1 MENTTTWESL
11 RGDSLKLCMRFERDS
26 YQRISLPKTNL
37 FYRSSEMRKTI
48 SDEIIEIAKKHK
60 NLNERIEIYWKMMAY
75 YIEWVIV
82 DERMKKYLDPNVW
95 RSEKMKDKKNR
106 LGRTKN
112 KTWQDLNL
120 RDGRT
125 KKNSRGTTKNSKSKP
140 KKSDISESD
149 LTIYIS
155 NNKWLYDIVCKYI
168 DVDKGNIQ
176 YIIDNKYNKSYNK
189 YIYSQMLE
197 AKKIIKEI
205 WLENFTATLDFISKD
220 DFRSQQILTIAKLN
234 RKNKDWIPY
243 YLVIKDK
250 MKPHTI
256 RNLERERQ
264 AELHRQK
271 IREQIESFKSE
282 TKQNAET
289 WLQNGWYNRR
299 QNIRLSD
306 IPW

>member
-1 MENTTTWESL
+1 M
-11 RGDSLKLCMRFERDS
+11 LKR
-26 YQRISLPKTNL
+26 
-37 FYRSSEMRKTI
+37 I
-48 SDEIIEIAKKHK
+48 SDEIIEIAKKHE
-60 NLNERIEIYWKMMAY
+60 NLNERMEIYWKMMAR

-82 DERMKKYLDPNVW
+82 DERMREYLDPNVR
-95 RSEKMKDKKNR
+95 RSKNMKGKKNR
-106 LGRTKN
+106 LLHTKN
-112 KTWQDLNL
+112 KSDTHL
-120 RDGRT
+120 
-125 KKNSRGTTKNSKSKP
+125 KKGVKQTKNSKP
-140 KKSDISESD
+140 KTKKNDISESD

-289 WLQNGWYNRR
+289 WLQDGWYNRR

>member
-1 MENTTTWESL
+1 M
-11 RGDSLKLCMRFERDS
+11 LKR
-26 YQRISLPKTNL
+26 
-37 FYRSSEMRKTI
+37 I
-48 SDEIIEIAKKHK
+48 SDEIIEIAKKHE
-60 NLNERIEIYWKMMAY
+60 NLNERMEIYWKMMAR

-82 DERMKKYLDPNVW
+82 DERMREYLDPNVR
-95 RSEKMKDKKNR
+95 RSKKMNGNKNSVKHTDKQSDTHCKKQSVSDWKNR
-106 LGRTKN
+106 AKHTEKN
-112 KTWQDLNL
+112 KSK
-120 RDGRT
+120 T
-125 KKNSRGTTKNSKSKP
+125 KKN
-140 KKSDISESD
+140 DISESD

-282 TKQNAET
+282 NKQNAET
-289 WLQNGWYNRR
+289 WLQDGWYNRR

>member
-1 MENTTTWESL
+1 
-11 RGDSLKLCMRFERDS
+11 
-26 YQRISLPKTNL
+26 
-37 FYRSSEMRKTI
+37 MRKTI
-48 SDEIIEIAKKHK
+48 SDEIIEIAKKHE

-95 RSEKMKDKKNR
+95 RSEKMKDNKNR
-106 LGRTKN
+106 CGTTEKTDKAQLKNSGGRTE
-112 KTWQDLNL
+112 
-120 RDGRT
+120 
-125 KKNSRGTTKNSKSKP
+125 KNSGGTTKKKSKKA

-282 TKQNAET
+282 NKQNAET
-289 WLQNGWYNRR
+289 WLQDGWYNRR

-306 IPW
+306 ISW

>member
-1 MENTTTWESL
+1 M
-11 RGDSLKLCMRFERDS
+11 LKR
-26 YQRISLPKTNL
+26 
-37 FYRSSEMRKTI
+37 I
-48 SDEIIEIAKKHK
+48 SDEIIEIAKKHE
-60 NLNERIEIYWKMMAY
+60 NLNERMEIYWKMMAR

-82 DERMKKYLDPNVW
+82 DERMREYLDPNVR
-95 RSEKMKDKKNR
+95 RSKKMEWKQNR
-106 LGRTKN
+106 LWHTKN
-112 KTWQDLNL
+112 KSDTHL
-120 RDGRT
+120 
-125 KKNSRGTTKNSKSKP
+125 KKGVKQTKNSKSKT
-140 KKSDISESD
+140 KKNDISESD

-271 IREQIESFKSE
+271 IREQIESFNSQD
-282 TKQNAET
+282 KQNATT
-289 WLQNGWYNRR
+289 WLQTWWYNRR
-299 QNIRLSD
+299 ENIRLSD

>member
-1 MENTTTWESL
+1 M
-11 RGDSLKLCMRFERDS
+11 LKR
-26 YQRISLPKTNL
+26 
-37 FYRSSEMRKTI
+37 I
-48 SDEIIEIAKKHK
+48 SDEIIEIAKKHE
-60 NLNERIEIYWKMMAY
+60 NLNERMEIYWKMMAR

-82 DERMKKYLDPNVW
+82 DERMREYLDPNVR
-95 RSEKMKDKKNR
+95 RSKKMNGNKNSVKHTDKQSDTHCKKQSVSDWKNR
-106 LGRTKN
+106 AKHTEKN
-112 KTWQDLNL
+112 KSK
-120 RDGRT
+120 T
-125 KKNSRGTTKNSKSKP
+125 KKN
-140 KKSDISESD
+140 DISESD

-205 WLENFTATLDFISKD
+205 WLEKFTATLDFISKD

-282 TKQNAET
+282 NKQNAET
-289 WLQNGWYNRR
+289 WLQDGWYNRR

>member
-1 MENTTTWESL
+1 M
-11 RGDSLKLCMRFERDS
+11 LKR
-26 YQRISLPKTNL
+26 
-37 FYRSSEMRKTI
+37 I
-48 SDEIIEIAKKHK
+48 SDEIIEIAKKHE
-60 NLNERIEIYWKMMAY
+60 NLNERMEIYWKMMAR

-82 DERMKKYLDPNVW
+82 DERMREYLDPNVR
-95 RSEKMKDKKNR
+95 RSKKMEWN
-106 LGRTKN
+106 
-112 KTWQDLNL
+112 
-120 RDGRT
+120 
-125 KKNSRGTTKNSKSKP
+125 KNSVKQTDKQSDTHCKKQSVSDWKNSVKHTKNSKSKT
-140 KKSDISESD
+140 KKNDISESD

-176 YIIDNKYNKSYNK
+176 YIIDDKYNKSYNK

-197 AKKIIKEI
+197 AEKIIKEI

-282 TKQNAET
+282 NKQNAET
-289 WLQNGWYNRR
+289 WLQDGWYNRR

>member
-1 MENTTTWESL
+1 
-11 RGDSLKLCMRFERDS
+11 
-26 YQRISLPKTNL
+26 
-37 FYRSSEMRKTI
+37 
-48 SDEIIEIAKKHK
+48 
-60 NLNERIEIYWKMMAY
+60 MMAR

-82 DERMKKYLDPNVW
+82 DERMREYLDPNVR
-95 RSEKMKDKKNR
+95 RSKKMNGNKNSVKHTDKQSDTHCKKQSVSDWKNR
-106 LGRTKN
+106 AKHTVKN
-112 KTWQDLNL
+112 KSK
-120 RDGRT
+120 T
-125 KKNSRGTTKNSKSKP
+125 KKN
-140 KKSDISESD
+140 DISESD

-282 TKQNAET
+282 NKQNAET
-289 WLQNGWYNRR
+289 WLQDGWYNRR

-306 IPW
+306 ISW

>member
-1 MENTTTWESL
+1 
-11 RGDSLKLCMRFERDS
+11 
-26 YQRISLPKTNL
+26 
-37 FYRSSEMRKTI
+37 MRKTI
-48 SDEIIEIAKKHK
+48 SDEIIEIAKKHE

-82 DERMKKYLDPNVW
+82 DERMREYLDPNVR
-95 RSEKMKDKKNR
+95 RSKKMEWKQNR
-106 LGRTKN
+106 LWHTKN
-112 KTWQDLNL
+112 KSDTDLNNKSDTHL
-120 RDGRT
+120 
-125 KKNSRGTTKNSKSKP
+125 KNSVKQTKNSKSKT
-140 KKSDISESD
+140 KKNDISESD

-289 WLQNGWYNRR
+289 WLQDGWYNRR

>member
-1 MENTTTWESL
+1 M
-11 RGDSLKLCMRFERDS
+11 LKR
-26 YQRISLPKTNL
+26 
-37 FYRSSEMRKTI
+37 I
-48 SDEIIEIAKKHK
+48 SDEIIEIAKKHE
-60 NLNERIEIYWKMMAY
+60 NLNERMEIYWKMMAR

-82 DERMKKYLDPNVW
+82 DERMREYLDPNVR
-95 RSEKMKDKKNR
+95 RSKKMNGNKNSVKHTDKQSDTHCKKQSVSDWKNR
-106 LGRTKN
+106 AKHTEKN
-112 KTWQDLNL
+112 
-120 RDGRT
+120 
-125 KKNSRGTTKNSKSKP
+125 KSKP

-289 WLQNGWYNRR
+289 WLQDGWYNRR

-306 IPW
+306 ISW

>member
-1 MENTTTWESL
+1 M
-11 RGDSLKLCMRFERDS
+11 LKR
-26 YQRISLPKTNL
+26 
-37 FYRSSEMRKTI
+37 I
-48 SDEIIEIAKKHK
+48 SDEIIEIAKKHE
-60 NLNERIEIYWKMMAY
+60 NLNERMEIYWKMMAR

-82 DERMKKYLDPNVW
+82 DERMREYLDPNVR
-95 RSEKMKDKKNR
+95 RSKKMNGNKNSVKHTDKQSDTHCKKQSVSDWKNR
-106 LGRTKN
+106 AKHTEKN
-112 KTWQDLNL
+112 KSK
-120 RDGRT
+120 T
-125 KKNSRGTTKNSKSKP
+125 KKN
-140 KKSDISESD
+140 DISESD

-282 TKQNAET
+282 NKQNAET
-289 WLQNGWYNRR
+289 WLQDGWYNRR

-306 IPW
+306 ISW